1 MDERQKHGFEY
12 EELKINENNLIK
24 EENYTAKWDTFEIYN
39 DVKTPVSV
47 KCIGLNSS
55 IDFGDFKRQT
65 EVDEDFILYV
75 GFWKGKKNNIV
86 EEYKVLINKDV
97 WNSYFGDKSIIQS
110 MLDEM
115 KGISNDYSDDNKW
128 KDYRNKYKELYG
140 KSIISL
146 RFKRDHKKQKRIQC
160 GITKPNFVNVV
171 LKDNVIISKKLKN
184 S

>member
-1 MDERQKHGFEY
+1 MAERQKHGFEY
-12 EELKINENNLIK
+12 EKLKINENNLIK
-24 EENYTAKWDTFEIYN
+24 EGDYTSKWDTFEIYN
-39 DVKTPVSV
+39 DVRIPVSI

-65 EVDEDFILYV
+65 EVNEDFILYV
-75 GFWKGKKNNIV
+75 GFWKGKKDNIV
-86 EEYKVLINKDV
+86 EEYKVYIKKDI
-97 WNSYFGDKSIIQS
+97 WNIYFGDKSIIQS

-115 KGISNDYSDDNKW
+115 KSISNNYSDDNKW

-160 GITKPNFVNVV
+160 GITKLNFINIV
-171 LKDNVIISKKLKN
+171 LKNNMIISR

>member
-1 MDERQKHGFEY
+1 MAERQKHGFEY
-12 EELKINENNLIK
+12 EKLKINENNLIK

-39 DVKTPVSV
+39 GTKTPVSI
-47 KCIGLNSS
+47 KCIGINSS

-65 EVDEDFILYV
+65 EIDEDFILYI
-75 GFWKGKKNNIV
+75 GFWKVNKNNIV
-86 EEYKVLINKDV
+86 EEYKVLINKNV
-97 WNSYFGDKSIIQS
+97 WNNYFGDKSIIQS

-115 KGISNDYSDDNKW
+115 KSISNDYSDDNKW
-128 KDYRNKYKELYG
+128 KDYRKKYKELYG

-160 GITKPNFVNVV
+160 GITKTNFINVV
-171 LKDNVIISKKLKN
+171 LKDNIIIYKKLKN

>member
-1 MDERQKHGFEY
+1 MAERQRHGFEY
-12 EELKINENNLIK
+12 EYMKINENNLIK

-47 KCIGLNSS
+47 KCIGFNSS

-65 EVDEDFILYV
+65 EVDKDFILYV
-75 GFWKGKKNNIV
+75 GFWKGKKDNIV
-86 EEYKVLINKDV
+86 EEYKVLINKDF
-97 WNSYFGDKSIIQS
+97 WNSYFGDKSIIIS

-115 KGISNDYSDDNKW
+115 KGISNDYSDDNRW
-128 KDYRNKYKELYG
+128 KEFRNRYKEMYG

-160 GITKPNFVNVV
+160 GITKPNFINII
-171 LKDNVIISKKLKN
+171 LRDNIIISKKLKK